1 MTNEKLTTLA
11 NLLKELSEAVLS
23 LAEGNGGEK
32 EVATEPANEKKKE
45 TAVNKKREKEV
56 PVKPEKKYTL
66 VEVRKA
72 LSAKSGAGYTDDVR
86 ALLQK
91 HGGNRLSEIAES
103 EYASIMEEVKTIGCS
118 Q

>member
-32 EVATEPANEKKKE
+32 EVATEPANEKK
-45 TAVNKKREKEV
+45 KEV